1 MASHSGLWFCRASAG
16 GLGSAGQFQSESH
29 PCAGGQRS
37 AETAADFRRSGCCV
51 LAAQAAAPRGSAAA
65 VDPGACRR
73 PRPPCGFVTAQRS
86 GWRKPSGSGGALQDR
101 LGSSLEAP
109 RACSVPSPG
118 REATEPAWS
127 HGRRKGFTSY
137 SRGGKECVAIFNLP
151 DHLICL
157 FFNSF

>member
-86 GWRKPSGSGGALQDR
+86 GWRKPSGSGGGATGQAGVQPGSPPSLLCPISGQGSHRAR
-101 LGSSLEAP
+101 LESREKEGLHLLLTGWQ
-109 RACSVPSPG
+109 RMCS
-118 REATEPAWS
+118 
-127 HGRRKGFTSY
+127 
-137 SRGGKECVAIFNLP
+137 
-151 DHLICL
+151 HL
-157 FFNSF
+157 